1 MSDLFQDKVVP
12 IMDRIKSE
20 YDEKRREE
28 LRHARRSLSQ
38 YANVTG
44 GVFADTDT
52 MHDLKFK
59 GEWSSKTVEDYVA
72 DVKAEIKKA
81 GIAVTPDLEKK
92 MIDKMVTDSVPQS
105 SIEYILSTASNNSI
119 FLDTDLTP
127 DSPLKKEIEE
137 KAEKQ
142 YDPNFI
148 EKTAGWAL
156 GSATDMGVTFGLGGG
171 FSAAKAFVATDVVI
185 NAAIDAGEHAIEK
198 AEEKEKK
205 GKKEEQKNQEQ
216 TVVMQDIPSI
226 VMPEHRAEWLADQNG
241 QQGQSSNQAVA
252 ASKADD
258 QDKAREAF
266 TPWQTSSVES
276 TAQKQ
281 AAAEEKTRL
290 AAEEAAAQ
298 QQLEEEERRRAAE
311 EEQKEKEEE
320 SPLTITNMTGW
331 QGLWDSLGVGGLSNI
346 AHNPGTTAAMLP
358 DVLMGI
364 FTGKTSMK
372 GTLIPAAGLLS
383 GMFMDKKNPLRKL
396 VILASLLALINKPIQ
411 SSLAAN
417 NIRTAAPHLDK
428 PADRIANEP
437 QYVRYQDEPLN
448 ERVSNP
454 HIEGNRF
461 EAYID
466 GVHRSLTLPDRAADA
481 YNRGAVP
488 LNKLANTMLSVI
500 DQNDLLASENYEHV
514 DNADREAIH
523 KTISQR

>member
-12 IMDRIKSE
+12 IMDKVKADMSA
-20 YDEKRREE
+20 KRAEE
-28 LRHARRSLSQ
+28 LRKAMQSPG
-38 YANVTG
+38 YAASVAFG
-44 GVFADTDT
+44 GSSAF
-52 MHDLKFK
+52 LKSK
-59 GEWSSKTVEDYVA
+59 AAGSEWSSKTVEDYVKL
-72 DVKAEIKKA
+72 VNEELRKQNIT
-81 GIAVTPDLEKK
+81 VTPDIEKK
-92 MIDKMVTDSVPQS
+92 MLARMVNDAMPKS
-105 SIEYILSTASNNSI
+105 SIEYIIKKAKGNTIFGTVDSI
-119 FLDTDLTP
+119 GKSELQE
-127 DSPLKKEIEE
+127 EIDH
-137 KAEKQ
+137 KAEKA
-142 YDPNFI
+142 YNPSAG
-148 EKTAGWAL
+148 EKAAAYAASAVTDWVAL
-156 GSATDMGVTFGLGGG
+156 GGPAGTVGSIVGFTALDMGV
-171 FSAAKAFVATDVVI
+171 SAVADGIAGHVEDKKLREKDKMREEERMKEEKYKDVPSVVDPAHRDEWLTEQEQKAPSTAQSSTSTSEEKKSSAITTPWQEDAT
-185 NAAIDAGEHAIEK
+185 AADKKEDKDKEEK
-198 AEEKEKK
+198 SKEQAASEQARQEEEQRKKEEKE
-205 GKKEEQKNQEQ
+205 
-216 TVVMQDIPSI
+216 
-226 VMPEHRAEWLADQNG
+226 R
-241 QQGQSSNQAVA
+241 
-252 ASKADD
+252 
-258 QDKAREAF
+258 
-266 TPWQTSSVES
+266 
-276 TAQKQ
+276 
-281 AAAEEKTRL
+281 
-290 AAEEAAAQ
+290 
-298 QQLEEEERRRAAE
+298 
-311 EEQKEKEEE
+311 EKEEE
-320 SPLTITNMTGW
+320 QDKDNEVMEGAVTAANMTGW

-383 GMFMDKKNPLRKL
+383 GMFMDKRNPLRKL

-411 SSLAAN
+411 SGLAAN
-417 NIRTAAPHLDK
+417 NIRTAAPQFDK
-428 PADRIANEP
+428 PEADRIANEP